1 MRRLSVA
8 CANLDGMTGGVQAEA
23 ARVDPGRR
31 AVRSAPDGANGCCGA
46 CSPERSLSGPSA
58 SGEAD
63 GPLRHAVHLP
73 PRPGRPVD
81 WPEWV
86 PRHRARRVRRP
97 GGAAAL
103 EPPGAGGRAGAHRS
117 GRGGGD
123 RYGVGE
129 VAGLPAAG
137 AVGLRRRP
145 AGDRPVPLAH
155 QGAGRRPAAG
165 ARRARARGR
174 AGRALRRRHPARRA
188 RLGPP
193 ARPVA
198 VQQPGHAAPLA
209 AAAARPLGRLSAA
222 PALRGAR
229 RVPHLPRLV
238 RLARGAAA
246 APPAAGLRPLR
257 RPADDRA
264 GVGDRGG
271 AGRLR
276 GAADGPRGGGRGRR
290 RFARGRPDR
299 RAVGTASA
307 RRADRGERC
316 AGAPLR
322 RCGVGPDAGRP
333 RRRGRPHAG
342 LRPLAAGRGADG
354 ARRPAG
360 ARRGGPRAGAAGV
373 GVPRRLPAGGAAG
386 AGGRAGPR

>member
-1 MRRLSVA
+1 MDPAAGLPVGTGRGERL
-8 CANLDGMTGGVQAEA
+8 LG
-23 ARVDPGRR
+23 RVLAGNDP
-31 AVRSAPDGANGCCGA
+31 
-46 CSPERSLSGPSA
+46 SP

-63 GPLRHAVHLP
+63 GPLRHVVHLP

-81 WPEWV
+81 WPDWV
-86 PRHRARRVRRP
+86 PGTVRAAFVERGVRQPWSHQARAAELAHTGRDVVVATGTASGKSLAYQLPVLSAFAADRRATALYLSPTKALAADQLR
-97 GGAAAL
+97 ALAAL
-103 EPPGAGGRAGAHRS
+103 
-117 GRGGGD
+117 
-123 RYGVGE
+123 
-129 VAGLPAAG
+129 GLA
-137 AVGLRRRP
+137 
-145 AGDRPVPLAH
+145 
-155 QGAGRRPAAG
+155 
-165 ARRARARGR
+165 GR
-174 AGRALRRRHPARRA
+174 AGRPLRRRHPARRA

-209 AAAARPLGRLSAA
+209 ASAARPLGRLPAA

-246 APPAAGLRPLR
+246 APAAAGLRALR
-257 RPADDRA
+257 CPADDRA

-276 GAADGPRGGGRGRR
+276 GAADGPRGRGRGRR

-299 RAVGTASA
+299 RAVGTAAA

-342 LRPLAAGRGADG
+342 VRPLAAGCGADG

-386 AGGRAGPR
+386 ARGRAGRR